1 MVDLEQNIW
10 RDDFPALSQT
20 IRGKRL
26 AFLDS
31 AASAQKPATVLDAV
45 RGAFETQY
53 ANVHR
58 GLYTFSQAK
67 TLEFEA
73 VRSKVADFIG
83 APDVSSII
91 FTRNSTEAINMVAQS
106 WGRNFLKAGDEI
118 LVSEMEHHANFVPWH
133 ILKDQ
138 IGVVLKFIPVT
149 DDGQLDLSV
158 LPQLV
163 TERTRLI
170 AVTHVS
176 NVLGTINPLK
186 ELIALV
192 RKLNPESVVLVDGS
206 QSVVHMNVDVADL
219 DPDFFVFT
227 GHKLYGPTGVGVL
240 YGRKTLLEA
249 MPPWQ
254 GGGDMI
260 DYVSRERVS
269 FAPVPAKFEAGTPA
283 IAEVIGLGAAIDYV
297 RTAGIDAICAWE
309 KALYE
314 YALERFADVDGV
326 TMYGMSPHKA
336 GILSFTLEG
345 CPPADVAMILDQMGV
360 AVRTGHHCCMP
371 LMLRY
376 GIEGTIRA
384 SIALYTDKKDIDQL
398 VEGLHKAR
406 DLLA

>member
-1 MVDLEQNIW
+1 MVDLNHNIW

-149 DDGQLDLSV
+149 DDGQLDLSG
-158 LPQLV
+158 LSQLV
-163 TERTRLI
+163 TERTRLV
-170 AVTHVS
+170 AVTQVS
-176 NVLGTINPLK
+176 NVLGTINPVK
-186 ELIALV
+186 ELIASV
-192 RKLNPESVVLVDGS
+192 RKINPEIVVLVDGS

-240 YGRKTLLEA
+240 YGRKALLEA

-269 FAPVPAKFEAGTPA
+269 FAPLPAKFEAGTPP

-297 RTAGIDAICAWE
+297 RTAGLDAIGAWE
-309 KALYE
+309 TALYD
-314 YALERFADVDGV
+314 YAVERFADVDGV
-326 TMYGMSPHKA
+326 TMYGVAPHKA

-345 CPPADVAMILDQMGV
+345 CPPSDVAMILDQMGV

-398 VEGLHKAR
+398 VEGLYKAR

>member
-1 MVDLEQNIW
+1 MADLDTNIW

-31 AASAQKPATVLDAV
+31 AASAQKPVTVLDAV
-45 RGAFETQY
+45 RTAFEEQY

-73 VRSKVADFIG
+73 VRAKVADFIG
-83 APDVSSII
+83 APNVASII
-91 FTRNSTEAINMVAQS
+91 FTRNSTEAINLVAQS
-106 WGRNFLKAGDEI
+106 WGRTFLKAGDEI

-133 ILKDQ
+133 ILKEQ

-149 DDGQLDLSV
+149 DNGQLDLSE
-158 LPQLV
+158 LEALV
-163 TERTRLI
+163 GERTRLVAI
-170 AVTHVS
+170 THVS
-176 NVLGTINPLK
+176 NVLGTINPVK
-186 ELIALV
+186 DVIA
-192 RKLNPESVVLVDGS
+192 RIRARNADTVVLVDGS
-206 QSVVHMNVDVADL
+206 QSVVHQSVRVTDL
-219 DPDFFVFT
+219 DADFFVFT

-240 YGRKTLLEA
+240 YGREALLEA

-260 DYVSRERVS
+260 DYVSRDRVS
-269 FAPVPAKFEAGTPA
+269 FAPLPSKFEAGTPA

-297 RTAGIDAICAWE
+297 RTAGMDAISQWE
-309 KALYE
+309 RAVYD
-314 YALERFADVDGV
+314 YAIDRFSDVPGV
-326 TMYGMSPHKA
+326 AMYGLSPEKA
-336 GILSFTLEG
+336 GILSFTLDG

-384 SIALYTDKKDIDQL
+384 SIALYTNKKDIDQL
-398 VEGLHKAR
+398 VDGLHKAR

>member
-269 FAPVPAKFEAGTPA
+269 FAPLPAKFEAGTPA

>member
-73 VRSKVADFIG
+73 VRSKVADFIS

-106 WGRNFLKAGDEI
+106 WGRNFLKEGDEI

-138 IGVVLKFIPVT
+138 MGVVLKFIPVT
-149 DDGQLDLSV
+149 DDGQLDLSG
-158 LPQLV
+158 LSELV
-163 TERTRLI
+163 TERTRLV
-170 AVTHVS
+170 AVTQVS
-176 NVLGTINPLK
+176 NVLGTINPVK
-186 ELIALV
+186 DLIAAV
-192 RKLNPESVVLVDGS
+192 RKINPEIVVLVDGS

-240 YGRKTLLEA
+240 YGRKVLLEA

-269 FAPVPAKFEAGTPA
+269 FAPLPAKFEAGTPA
-283 IAEVIGLGAAIDYV
+283 IAEVIGLGVAIDYV

>member
-1 MVDLEQNIW
+1 MVDLEQNFW

-269 FAPVPAKFEAGTPA
+269 FAPLPAKFEAGTPA

-297 RTAGIDAICAWE
+297 RTAGLDAICAWE

-376 GIEGTIRA
+376 GVEGTIRA